1 MQARATPLLCCRALT
16 THRTRP
22 RTHVQHG
29 LRMRSA
35 ASAAPVELDGFRER
49 VQECNL
55 RGPQVEELR
64 SFVPFVVQAEPAGLL
79 RPEFA
84 AQLCTAFPAVLERQG
99 AAVTLSASLQTP
111 QTRTD
116 AVGACMR
123 RLRDDG
129 RIAGWRDELFPVAT
143 AFDAEPLLLLERAA
157 APFFGI
163 RAYGVHVNC
172 FTRGADGRLDLWVAR
187 RSRSKQTFPLML
199 DHMVAGGLGHGL
211 SPSATVVKE
220 CREEADVPESLAARA
235 CPGGFVSYMT
245 LVPEGVKRDV
255 LYVYDLELPLDFV
268 PSAADGEVEEFMHWP
283 VEQVAETVRTTRS
296 FKPNCNI
303 VLVDFFVRH
312 GIITPES
319 RGFLALVAALRSG
332 DVA

>member
-1 MQARATPLLCCRALT
+1 MHLRRGGLMRA
-16 THRTRP
+16 
-22 RTHVQHG
+22 
-29 LRMRSA
+29 A
-35 ASAAPVELDGFRER
+35 AHAAPVELGGFRER

-55 RGPQVEELR
+55 QASQLEQLR
-64 SFVPFVVQAEPAGLL
+64 AFVPFVVQSEHAGLL

-84 AQLCTAFPAVLERQG
+84 AQLCAAFPAVFERQD
-99 AAVTLSASLQTP
+99 AAVALAGSLQTP
-111 QTRTD
+111 QARTD
-116 AVGACMR
+116 AVGACMH
-123 RLRDDG
+123 RLRDEG
-129 RIAGWRDELFPVAT
+129 SISGWRDELFPVAT

-172 FTRGADGRLDLWVAR
+172 FTRSTDGCLDLWVAR
-187 RSRSKQTFPLML
+187 RSRTKQTFPLML

-220 CREEADVPESLAARA
+220 CGEEAGVPEQLAAKA
-235 CPGGFVSYMT
+235 CPVGFVSYMT
-245 LVPEGVKRDV
+245 MVPDGVKRDV
-255 LYVYDLELPLDFV
+255 LYVYDLELPHDFV
-268 PSAADGEVEEFMHWP
+268 PMVVDGEVEEFMHWP
-283 VEQVAETVRTTRS
+283 VQKVADTVRTTRS

-303 VLVDFFVRH
+303 VLIDFFVRH

-319 RGFLALVAALRSG
+319 RGFISLVASLRSG

>member
-1 MQARATPLLCCRALT
+1 MRA
-16 THRTRP
+16 
-22 RTHVQHG
+22 
-29 LRMRSA
+29 S
-35 ASAAPVELDGFRER
+35 ASAAPLALDGFRER

-55 RGPQVEELR
+55 RDAQLEELR
-64 SFVPFVVQAEPAGLL
+64 SFVPFAVQAEPAGLL

-84 AQLCTAFPAVLERQG
+84 AQLCSSFPAVFERHG
-99 AAVTLSASLQTP
+99 AKVTLVASLKTP
-111 QTRTD
+111 QARTE

-172 FTRGADGRLDLWVAR
+172 FTRGADGHLDLWIAR
-187 RSRSKQTFPLML
+187 RSRTKQTFPLML

-220 CREEADVPESLAARA
+220 CGEEADVPEQLAAKAR
-235 CPGGFVSYMT
+235 PVGFVSYMT

-255 LYVYDLELPLDFV
+255 LYVYDLELPPDFV

-283 VEQVAETVRTTRS
+283 VEQVAETVRTTRE

-319 RGFLALVAALRSG
+319 RGFIALVAALRSG